1 MSRALT
7 GGLSA
12 GTSLAIALRLLD
24 QAERF
29 APSRS
34 GTCALDLLEERRF
47 SLDIPSLL
55 LGILL
60 GFFIWPLLEILVN
73 LRILLQQTVQR
84 RLQLVQPVVGPQPVL
99 AGSNYRVC

>member
-29 APSRS
+29 APARS
-34 GTCALDLLEERRF
+34 SSCTLDLLEERRF
-47 SLDIPSLL
+47 ALDIPSLL

-60 GFFIWPLLEILVN
+60 GFFIWPVLEILVS
-73 LRILLQQTVQR
+73 LRFLLQQSVQR
-84 RLQLVQPVVGPQPVL
+84 RLQTVPGGQTLPP
-99 AGSNYRVC
+99 GSNYRLC

>member
-29 APSRS
+29 APARHNS
-34 GTCALDLLEERRF
+34 CALDLLEERRF

-60 GFFIWPLLEILVN
+60 GFLIWPILEILVS
-73 LRILLQQTVQR
+73 LRILLQQAVQR
-84 RLQLVQPVVGPQPVL
+84 RLQPVSCDRTLPP
-99 AGSNYRVC
+99 GSNYRLR